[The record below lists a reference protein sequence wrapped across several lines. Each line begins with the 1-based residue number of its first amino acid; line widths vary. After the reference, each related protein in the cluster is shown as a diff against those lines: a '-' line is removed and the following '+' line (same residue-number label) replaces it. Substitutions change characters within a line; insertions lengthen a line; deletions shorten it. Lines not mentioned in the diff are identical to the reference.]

1 MGPMTIAVVGAPN
14 CTEAR
19 LLRPAIDH
27 KVRNIVHLIYQS
39 ARVRENR
46 SAISYDSA
54 PGGFVV
60 PNAVI
65 SRYLGGLQTARSLLL
80 MQLE

>member
-1 MGPMTIAVVGAPN
+1 MGPMTIAVVDAPD

-27 KVRNIVHLIYQS
+27 KVCNIVHLIYQY

-46 SAISYDSA
+46 S
-54 PGGFVV
+54 
-60 PNAVI
+60 VI
-65 SRYLGGLQTARSLLL
+65 S
-80 MQLE
+80 

>member
-1 MGPMTIAVVGAPN
+1 MGPMKIAVVGAQD

-27 KVRNIVHLIYQS
+27 KVCNIVHLIYQY

-46 SAISYDSA
+46 SVISYDSA
-54 PGGFVV
+54 SGGFLV

-65 SRYLGGLQTARSLLL
+65 SRYLAGFKPPDRFS
-80 MQLE
+80 